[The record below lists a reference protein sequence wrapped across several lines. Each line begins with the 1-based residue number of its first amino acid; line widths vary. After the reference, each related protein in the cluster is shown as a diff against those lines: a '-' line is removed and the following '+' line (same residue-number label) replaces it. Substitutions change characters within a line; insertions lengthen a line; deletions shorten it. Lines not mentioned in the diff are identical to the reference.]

1 MITIKADMCDSCK
14 EIYNR
19 DVLRRIEIVG
29 DFHIAL
35 CRDCYIAFCKRYKER
50 GENETD
56 N

>member
-14 EIYNR
+14 EIYHR
-19 DVLRRIEIVG
+19 DVLKRVEIVG

-50 GENETD
+50 GDAE
-56 N
+56 